1 MIDRS
6 RRPEAAERK
15 LRELANAV
23 AADHTGRLSVE
34 IINRQFRE
42 ASGSYAECGAVVKA
56 WLDQF
61 AFDLLTMIEHA
72 YRWRGRRRWRDGSAG
87 SIIIWPGPS

>member
-15 LRELANAV
+15 LLELANAV
-23 AADHTGRLSVE
+23 AADYTGRLSVE

-42 ASGSYAECGAVVKA
+42 AGGSYAEYGTV
-56 WLDQF
+56 
-61 AFDLLTMIEHA
+61 I
-72 YRWRGRRRWRDGSAG
+72 RGG
-87 SIIIWPGPS
+87 